1 MVDEM
6 KKVRVIIP
14 FKFYVNYIV
23 EVKNPEDIEEIVD
36 RLEEMGPSEWEKDPY
51 LYERLGEDWIS
62 AVVDI
67 KKGDVEI
74 MSTTAP

>member
-1 MVDEM
+1 MADEM

-23 EVKNPEDIEEIVD
+23 DVKNPEDIEEIVD
-36 RLEEMGPSEWEKDPY
+36 RLEEMGPSKWEKDPC

-67 KKGDVEI
+67 KKDDVEI
-74 MSTTAP
+74 IEKRIE